1 MPKELISQSVSR
13 LQARKEAI
21 EKALAGIESRF
32 QAIEQILYEGNSS
45 AKEGKPS
52 TEVSDPKPAASDGGK
67 SDRVADKRRKANRW
81 FAAGEAASLMK
92 RYVRTPMTTPEIV
105 KALAHA
111 KGFDNELSGVQ
122 AKRFQ
127 ATAYMAV
134 ANAIKGGMAT
144 KLKDG
149 RIRVR

>member
-1 MPKELISQSVSR
+1 MEAISQSVSR

-21 EKALAGIESRF
+21 EQELAGIASRF
-32 QAIEQILYEGNSS
+32 KAIEEALNAGADG
-45 AKEGKPS
+45 AKKAKLPAEIS
-52 TEVSDPKPAASDGGK
+52 EPKPAALDGGK
-67 SDRVADKRRKANRW
+67 ADGTTKKGRKANRW

-105 KALAHA
+105 KVLARA
-111 KGFDNELSGVQ
+111 KGFDIGLSGVQ

-134 ANAIKGGMAT
+134 ANAIKGGMAR

-149 RIRVR
+149 RIRVG

>member
-1 MPKELISQSVSR
+1 MEAISQSVSR

-21 EKALAGIESRF
+21 EQELARIASRF
-32 QAIEQILYEGNSS
+32 RAIEEALNAGAGG
-45 AKEGKPS
+45 AKEVKL
-52 TEVSDPKPAASDGGK
+52 PAEISQIKAAAPDGGK
-67 SDRVADKRRKANRW
+67 ADGAAKKGRKANRW
-81 FAAGEAASLMK
+81 FLAGEAASLMK
-92 RYVRTPMTTPEIV
+92 RYIRTPMTTSEIV
-105 KALAHA
+105 KVLAHA
-111 KGFDNELSGVQ
+111 KGFDSGLSGVQ

-134 ANAIKGGMAT
+134 ANAIKGGLAR

>member
-1 MPKELISQSVSR
+1 MEAISESVSR

-21 EKALAGIESRF
+21 EQELADIASRF
-32 QAIEQILYEGNSS
+32 KAIEEALNAGTEGAREARLPAETSES
-45 AKEGKPS
+45 
-52 TEVSDPKPAASDGGK
+52 KPAARDGGK
-67 SDRVADKRRKANRW
+67 ADDATKKGRKANRW

-92 RYVRTPMTTPEIV
+92 RYVRTAMTTPQIV
-105 KALAHA
+105 KVLAHA
-111 KGFDNELSGVQ
+111 KGFNDGLSGVQ

-134 ANAIKGGMAT
+134 ANAIRGGLAR

>member
-1 MPKELISQSVSR
+1 MEAISQSVSR

-21 EKALAGIESRF
+21 EQELADIASRF
-32 QAIEQILYEGNSS
+32 KAIEEALNAGADG
-45 AKEGKPS
+45 AKEAKLPAEIS
-52 TEVSDPKPAASDGGK
+52 ELKPAAPDGGK
-67 SDRVADKRRKANRW
+67 ADRATKKGRKANRW
-81 FAAGEAASLMK
+81 FASGEAASLMK

-105 KALAHA
+105 KVLAHA
-111 KGFDNELSGVQ
+111 KGFDNGLSGVQ

-134 ANAIKGGMAT
+134 ANAIKGGMAR

-149 RIRVR
+149 RIRVG

>member
-1 MPKELISQSVSR
+1 MPTETISQSVRR
-13 LQARKEAI
+13 LQDQKAAI
-21 EKALAGIESRF
+21 EKQLADIDSRF
-32 QAIEQILYEGNSS
+32 RAIEQALKADEPARTS
-45 AKEGKPS
+45 ER
-52 TEVSDPKPAASDGGK
+52 KPAPSDGAGG
-67 SDRVADKRRKANRW
+67 DRAPKKGRRVNRW
-81 FAAGEAASLMK
+81 FASGEAAGLMK

-105 KALAHA
+105 KLLAHA
-111 KGFDNELSGVQ
+111 KGFDNGLSGVQ

-134 ANAIKGGMAT
+134 ANAIKGGVAT

>member
-1 MPKELISQSVSR
+1 MEAISQSVSR

-21 EKALAGIESRF
+21 EQELADIASRF
-32 QAIEQILYEGNSS
+32 KAIEEALNAGAEA
-45 AKEGKPS
+45 AKEAKLLGEIS
-52 TEVSDPKPAASDGGK
+52 EPKPAAPDGGK
-67 SDRVADKRRKANRW
+67 GLGATKKGRKANRW
-81 FAAGEAASLMK
+81 FVAGEAASLMK

-105 KALAHA
+105 EVLAHA
-111 KGFDNELSGVQ
+111 KGFDNGLSGVQ

-134 ANAIKGGMAT
+134 INAIKGGMAR

-149 RIRVR
+149 RIRVG

>member
-1 MPKELISQSVSR
+1 MPTEMISQSVYR
-13 LQARKEAI
+13 LQDRKIAI
-21 EKALAGIESRF
+21 EKELADIDSRF
-32 QAIEQILYEGNSS
+32 RAIEQALRAEEA
-45 AKEGKPS
+45 AKTSERELAS
-52 TEVSDPKPAASDGGK
+52 SDGAGA
-67 SDRVADKRRKANRW
+67 DRAPKKGRRVNRW
-81 FAAGEAASLMK
+81 FASGEAASLMK

-105 KALAHA
+105 KVLAHA
-111 KGFDNELSGVQ
+111 KGFDNGLSGVQ
-122 AKRFQ
+122 ARRFQ

>member
-1 MPKELISQSVSR
+1 MEAISQSVSR

-21 EKALAGIESRF
+21 EQELAGIASRF
-32 QAIEQILYEGNSS
+32 RAIEEALNAGGDG
-45 AKEGKPS
+45 AKEAKLQAAIS
-52 TEVSDPKPAASDGGK
+52 EARPAAPDGGK
-67 SDRVADKRRKANRW
+67 ADGATKKARKANRW
-81 FAAGEAASLMK
+81 FLAGEAASLMK

-105 KALAHA
+105 KVLAHA
-111 KGFDNELSGVQ
+111 KGFDNGLSGVQ

-134 ANAIKGGMAT
+134 ANAIKSGMAR

-149 RIRVR
+149 RIRVG